1 MKRAQSCIWTLLPA
15 ILFLF
20 LTFGHVQ
27 AIGVQPLVF
36 ELDLKPGDIAP
47 FEIIAGADDT
57 RNRGRY
63 LIQHRAGTGWQQ
75 SFRKKAITQ
84 PWAGYADSTQV
95 LIPPGNRAH
104 QGEVHVPL
112 MPRGRML

>member
-47 FEIIAGADDT
+47 LRLLPGQMIPRKSWTLPYSASR
-57 RNRGRY
+57 RNGMAASLSGRK
-63 LIQHRAGTGWQQ
+63 R
-75 SFRKKAITQ
+75 
-84 PWAGYADSTQV
+84 
-95 LIPPGNRAH
+95 
-104 QGEVHVPL
+104 
-112 MPRGRML
+112 